1 MNWDW
6 EVHWPT
12 NQTTLAWIS
21 KYENQN
27 YEGMLGSCSMKYSKQ
42 SRYTSSEYTSHAS
55 QIQAEY

>member
-12 NQTTLAWIS
+12 KQTTLAWIS

-27 YEGMLGSCSMKYSKQ
+27 YEGMSGSCSMKYSKQ
-42 SRYTSSEYTSHAS
+42 SRYTSSVYTSHAS
-55 QIQAEY
+55 

>member
-12 NQTTLAWIS
+12 NQTTLAATYQPWIS

-27 YEGMLGSCSMKYSKQ
+27 YEGIIGSGSMKYSKQ

-55 QIQAEY
+55 